1 MASFDIHSPQQ
12 MGAIVRR
19 LTNFGEALPE
29 HIAQAGRE
37 WYPHAHDLARGAA
50 REMGISTRQAAG
62 AMAAV
67 SPNMD
72 WDNNISVFHQL
83 HDLSDKEWEMIESST
98 SKQGRTSDVMSML
111 GERAPALARAS
122 DRDLLRARRIV
133 RGEDFETV
141 MPRTT
146 APKTNSFA
154 KNILNPE
161 GPEVTVDSR
170 HHDIIANTML
180 GWEAPR
186 NIGSASL
193 SRGSR
198 ASYRPDLSRYERME
212 LATQMAQK
220 RMSSRFPSPNSAQA
234 AIWLGAKEIEKSLP
248 TATGS
253 QRRVGM
259 PRRGQ
264 PYTSGTGEPIDYG
277 HLNWVQLG

>member
-1 MASFDIHSPQQ
+1 MAGFDIHSPQQ

-19 LTNFGEALPE
+19 LINFGEALPE
-29 HIAQAGRE
+29 HVVQAGRE
-37 WYPHAHDLARGAA
+37 WYPKAHDLARGAA
-50 REMGISTRQAAG
+50 REMNISTRQAAG

-83 HDLSDKEWEMIESST
+83 NDLSDKEWGMIERST
-98 SKQGRTSDVMSML
+98 GKQGRTSEVASML
-111 GERAPALARAS
+111 GERAPALSRAS

-141 MPRTT
+141 MPKAT

-154 KNILNPE
+154 RNILDPE
-161 GPEVTVDSR
+161 GQEVTVDSR
-170 HHDIIANTML
+170 HHDLIANTML

-193 SRGSR
+193 VRGSR
-198 ASYRPDLSRYERME
+198 ASYRPDLTRYERME

-220 RMSSRFPSPNSAQA
+220 RMSSRFPTPNSAQA
-234 AIWLGAKEIEKSLP
+234 GLWLGGKEIELSLP
-248 TATGS
+248 TATGAK
-253 QRRVGM
+253 RRVGM

-264 PYTSGTGEPIDYG
+264 PYMSGSGMPIDYG
-277 HLNWVQLG
+277 HLNWGQLG